1 MMNRGIRGATTV
13 TRNEE
18 QEILQETLRLLE
30 EIVRRNDL
38 QPEYISNIWITMTQD
53 LDAAFPARAIRQ
65 LEGWDL
71 VPLMCSVEIPVKGSL
86 PRCIRFMVQVNTDKS
101 QSEIKHVYLNEA
113 KRLRPDLSGAGTD
126 KKN

>member
-1 MMNRGIRGATTV
+1 MNRGIRGATTV
-13 TRNEE
+13 TRNDE
-18 QEILQETLRLLE
+18 QEIVQETLRLLE
-30 EIVRRNDL
+30 EMVRRNEL

-53 LDAAFPARAIRQ
+53 LDAAFPAKAIRQ

-71 VPLMCSVEIPVKGSL
+71 VPLMCSVEIPVQGSL

-113 KRLRPDLSGAGTD
+113 KRLRPDLSGSNA
-126 KKN
+126 

>member
-101 QSEIKHVYLNEA
+101 QSEIKQVYLNEA
-113 KRLRPDLSGAGTD
+113 KRLRPDLSGAGAD
-126 KKN
+126 KQN